1 MAGWK
6 CLYGVLAQTVSLR
19 SPEFR
24 EKLAAMFAAWGTQLQ
39 LLLNEA
45 QAAGEVDPRL
55 DPKDAAA
62 FLIEAYE
69 GALIRMKVDGG
80 SAAFDRF
87 KRFALGAL
95 SSRPAVGCP

>member
-1 MAGWK
+1 MDGWDKPGHDDWSIYFAASGVPRKAG
-6 CLYGVLAQTVSLR
+6 GDV
-19 SPEFR
+19 
-24 EKLAAMFAAWGTQLQ
+24 FAAWGTQLQ

-45 QAAGEVDPRL
+45 QAAGKVDPRL

-95 SSRPAVGCP
+95 SSKPAAGCP